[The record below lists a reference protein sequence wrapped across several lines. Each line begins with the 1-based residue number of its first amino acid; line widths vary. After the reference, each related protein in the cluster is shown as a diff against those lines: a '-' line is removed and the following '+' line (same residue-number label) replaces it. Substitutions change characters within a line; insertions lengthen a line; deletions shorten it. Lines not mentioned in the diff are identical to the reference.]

1 MKLFGFSMEK
11 VSAKRMIKV
20 STFVI
25 AVGLIAGMG
34 VPTQGNAGDLTVV
47 SWGGAYQEAQR
58 KAFFNPFTKKT
69 GNKILD
75 ESYNGEMAK
84 IKAMVEMGK
93 VSWDVVQVEA
103 PQLINA
109 CDEGLLE
116 IIDWSK
122 IGKKSDYIP
131 GTVMGECGV
140 GTIVW
145 TYIIA
150 YDADKI
156 KGEGP
161 KDWADFWNVKKW
173 PGKRGL
179 RKIVKPSLEIAL
191 MADGVA
197 PAEVYKVL
205 ATNEGVDRA
214 FKKLDELK
222 PHVIWWEA
230 GAQAPQRLAAGDVVM
245 TSAYN
250 GRISAAIKE
259 GRNFKIV
266 WKNHL
271 YAIDAWVIVKGS
283 PNIDLAYDYIRL
295 ASQPE
300 NQAVLAAAIPYG
312 PTHVKAAAAV
322 DPKIAMDLPTFPAN
336 LEGALPADDLFWV
349 DRIEEL
355 SERFNVWAAR

>member
-1 MKLFGFSMEK
+1 MGLLTIIMAATLVVGFGFPATS
-11 VSAKRMIKV
+11 SAR
-20 STFVI
+20 
-25 AVGLIAGMG
+25 
-34 VPTQGNAGDLTVV
+34 DLTVV

-58 KAFFNPFTKKT
+58 TAFFDPFMKKF
-69 GNKILD
+69 GVKLLD

-84 IKAMVEMGK
+84 IKAMVETGDI
-93 VSWDVVQVEA
+93 SWDVIQVEA

-109 CDEGLLE
+109 CDENLLE
-116 IIDWSK
+116 RLQWDRIGGKNSFIPAAIIS
-122 IGKKSDYIP
+122 
-131 GTVMGECGV
+131 ECGV

-150 YDADKI
+150 YDTDRI

-161 KDWADFWNVKKW
+161 KDWTDFWNVKKW
-173 PGKRGL
+173 PGKRGM
-179 RKIVKPSLEIAL
+179 RKLVKPSLEIAL
-191 MADGVA
+191 LADGV
-197 PAEVYKVL
+197 PPGEVYKIL
-205 ATNEGVDRA
+205 ATDEGVERA

-222 PHVIWWEA
+222 PHILWWEA
-230 GAQAPQRLAAGDVVM
+230 GAQPPQWLAAGDVVM

-271 YAIDAWVIVKGS
+271 YAIDSWVIVKGS
-283 PNIDLAYDYIRL
+283 PNIDLAYEYINF

-300 NQAVLAAAIPYG
+300 NQAVLADEIPYG
-312 PTHVKAAAAV
+312 PTHKKAVAAV
-322 DPKIAMDLPTFPAN
+322 DPTKALDLPTHPDN
-336 LEGALPADDLFWV
+336 LKDALAADDLFWV

-355 SERFNVWAAR
+355 GERFNVWAAK